1 MRHGRQV
8 SLRKCL
14 TATSVSLVS
23 DTDGAVLIREPVASG
38 VWQTAKSG
46 FVVVAMGLNGKPDR

>member
-1 MRHGRQV
+1 MKRVRLRRLL
-8 SLRKCL
+8 SLGWFL
-14 TATSVSLVS
+14 IPMALL
-23 DTDGAVLIREPVASG
+23 LIREPVASG

>member
-1 MRHGRQV
+1 MASPAG
-8 SLRKCL
+8 LYL
-14 TATSVSLVS
+14 FLIPMAL
-23 DTDGAVLIREPVASG
+23 LIREPVASG

>member
-1 MRHGRQV
+1 MA
-8 SLRKCL
+8 SL
-14 TATSVSLVS
+14 AGLVS

>member
-1 MRHGRQV
+1 M
-8 SLRKCL
+8 
-14 TATSVSLVS
+14 
-23 DTDGAVLIREPVASG
+23 AVNTNGFSPRFGFLIPMALLLIREPVVSG